1 MYEIYKI
8 FLKVER
14 LIKRLLSN
22 WGIIAI
28 ITLLFA
34 VWVFVF
40 DRNSYLNVVEL
51 DSRIE
56 ELEAERDFYK
66 QKIAEDSAV
75 IVGLKDSAYLEQ
87 FARENFYMKRENEK
101 MFIIK

>member
-1 MYEIYKI
+1 ME
-8 FLKVER
+8 LKF
-14 LIKRLLSN
+14 KKLLSN
-22 WGIIAI
+22 WSLVAI

-34 VWVFVF
+34 VWIFVF
-40 DRNSYLNVVEL
+40 DRNSYLDVAEL
-51 DSRIE
+51 DQHIE

-66 QKIAEDSAV
+66 KKIAEDSAV
-75 IVGLKDSAYLEQ
+75 IVGLQDSTYLEK